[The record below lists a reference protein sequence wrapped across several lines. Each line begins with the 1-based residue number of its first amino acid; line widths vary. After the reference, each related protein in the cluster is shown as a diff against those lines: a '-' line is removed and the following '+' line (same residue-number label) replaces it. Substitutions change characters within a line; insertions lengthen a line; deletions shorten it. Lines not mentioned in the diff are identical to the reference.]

1 MPRRISR
8 RYTNRQINGAV
19 LITIGWIVVL
29 ICCCGTI
36 SNAIESDNK
45 PPKIDVTHQTTP
57 PTTEPATTTPAT
69 TEPAAPTT
77 TAKKQNNPAQG
88 GNNYDPDPDTDIP
101 TVHPGS
107 FCSPRGALGRTS
119 AGTLMR
125 CQPGSDGRNRWSRA

>member
-1 MPRRISR
+1 MSR
-8 RYTNRQINGAV
+8 RYTNKQINGTV
-19 LITIGWIVVL
+19 MITFAWIMIL

-36 SNAIESDNK
+36 SNAIEDNNK
-45 PPKIDVTHQTTP
+45 PPKIDVTHQITP

-77 TAKKQNNPAQG
+77 TAKKQNNPATA
-88 GNNYDPDPDTDIP
+88 GNNDDNDTNLP

-107 FCSPRGALGRTS
+107 FCSPQGALGRTS

-125 CQPGSDGRNRWSRA
+125 CQPGSDGRNRWARA